1 MKTISVKTYRKL
13 TALGLKADTYTLDE
27 ILDMLPKSI
36 KFHYFIRRKD
46 KEFATYLLNIDY
58 CIYEYKWLCH
68 ICLRDDADI
77 LIEFAHENPAESAG
91 KLLIWCIKNGHVKV
105 EDLNNENNQ
114 C

>member
-1 MKTISVKTYRKL
+1 MQIISVETYKKL
-13 TALGLKADTYTLDE
+13 IGLGLKDDAYTLDE
-27 ILDMLPKSI
+27 ILSMLPKSI
-36 KFHYFIRRKD
+36 KFHHFILRKD

-58 CIYEYKWLCH
+58 CIYEHKCQCR

-77 LIEFAHENPAESAG
+77 LIEFVHENPADAAG